1 MKKYQNW
8 RIIFLLLEK
17 ISSARIRNL
26 NHNTGKKIVYADWTA
41 SGRIYLPI
49 EEKLINE
56 IGPFTANTH
65 TETSITGS
73 VMTHT
78 YHIARK
84 IIKEHVNA
92 SEDNILITTGRP
104 VPSINFSVY

>member
-1 MKKYQNW
+1 LEDYFSPFREN
-8 RIIFLLLEK
+8 IIGKDQEFESQYG
-17 ISSARIRNL
+17 I
-26 NHNTGKKIVYADWTA
+26 KKIVYADWTA

-56 IGPFTANTH
+56 IGSFTANTH

-73 VMTHT
+73 VMTHA
-78 YHIARK
+78 YHIAKK